1 MATKK
6 KTEADSKGKL
16 KFNSPL
22 DMQEHGADKAPEMRK
37 KMTVDEMEKLQDKY
51 RDEFLGT
58 PVLDDRQV
66 SDKAHESGTTEAE
79 YQEPVVPVDDW
90 REGFEREYG
99 WLAPNNVAGV
109 YRAILQ
115 ELYRMRV
122 GK

>member
-22 DMQEHGADKAPEMRK
+22 DIQEHGADKAPEMRK
-37 KMTVDEMEKLQDKY
+37 KMTVDDKKP
-51 RDEFLGT
+51 E
-58 PVLDDRQV
+58 P
-66 SDKAHESGTTEAE
+66 APESGTTEAE

>member
-16 KFNSPL
+16 KFSSPL
-22 DMQEHGADKAPEMRK
+22 DMLEHEA
-37 KMTVDEMEKLQDKY
+37 EKSPKETGMD
-51 RDEFLGT
+51 LG
-58 PVLDDRQV
+58 VKIMKLA
-66 SDKAHESGTTEAE
+66 SESGTTEAE
-79 YQEPVVPVDDW
+79 YQQEPGFPVDDW

-115 ELYRMRV
+115 ELYRLRI

>member
-6 KTEADSKGKL
+6 KTEADSKGKS
-16 KFNSPL
+16 KYSSPL
-22 DMQEHGADKAPEMRK
+22 DMQEHGAEKAPEMRK
-37 KMTVDEMEKLQDKY
+37 EMTVEEMDKLQARY
-51 RDEFLGT
+51 RDELLGT

-66 SDKAHESGTTEAE
+66 PGPA
-79 YQEPVVPVDDW
+79 PVDDW
-90 REGFEREYG
+90 REGFEKEYG
-99 WLAPNNVAGV
+99 WIAPNNVIGF